1 MRILISGA
9 TGVIGWRV
17 IPLLLSAGYSV
28 TALARDA
35 ASSEKLER
43 AGASSATG
51 DLFDLA
57 SLKKA
62 ASGHDAI
69 INLATHMPSAVWKML
84 FRPAWRLNDRIRTEG
99 VANIVEAALACGVG
113 RLIQESFAPTYPD
126 RGDSWIDEHTM
137 IEPAA
142 YNRTVADAEAS
153 TARFTAAGGTGVV
166 LRFGAFYGPDAMQV
180 KSYVDA
186 LRMGWAALPGSP
198 DAFISSISHDDA
210 ATAVVAA
217 LNTPAGAYNV
227 VDDAPLSH
235 RDYFGS
241 LAENLG
247 LKPPRFLPAW
257 ATPLLGTA
265 GPTMARSLRISNRK
279 LTAEAGW
286 APELP
291 SVREGWPV
299 MLKQMKEAGLPPVLR
314 DDASVP

>member
-1 MRILISGA
+1 MRILLSGA
-9 TGVIGWRV
+9 TGVIGRRV
-17 IPLLLSAGYSV
+17 IPLLLSAGHSV
-28 TALARDA
+28 TALAR
-35 ASSEKLER
+35 SPEGREGLER
-43 AGASSATG
+43 AGASCAAA

-57 SLKKA
+57 SLRKVA
-62 ASGHDAI
+62 AGHDAV

-99 VANIVEAALACGVG
+99 VANLVEAAIACGVG
-113 RLIQESFAPTYPD
+113 TLIQESFAPTYPD
-126 RGDSWIDEHTM
+126 RGDAWIDEGTA

-153 TARFTAAGGTGVV
+153 VTQFTAAGRTGVV

-180 KSYVDA
+180 KSYIDT

-198 DAFISSISHDDA
+198 DAFISSVSHDDA

-217 LNTPAGAYNV
+217 LRAPAGAYNV
-227 VDDAPLSH
+227 VDDEPVSH
-235 RDYFGS
+235 RDYFGT
-241 LAENLG
+241 LAESLG
-247 LKPPRFLPAW
+247 LGSPRFLPIW

-279 LTAEAGW
+279 LKTETGW

-299 MLKQMKEAGLPPVLR
+299 MLRQMKEA
-314 DDASVP
+314 

>member
-1 MRILISGA
+1 MRILVSGA
-9 TGVIGWRV
+9 TGVIGRRV
-17 IPLLLSAGYSV
+17 IPLLLSAGHSV
-28 TALARDA
+28 TALARNS
-35 ASSEKLER
+35 ASSEKLKQ
-43 AGASSATG
+43 AGASSATA

-57 SLKKA
+57 SLKRA

-126 RGDSWIDEHTM
+126 RGDAWIGEDTA

-142 YNRTVADAEAS
+142 YNSTVADAEAS
-153 TARFTAAGGTGVV
+153 VARFSASGRTGVV

-180 KSYVDA
+180 KSFIDT

-217 LNTPAGAYNV
+217 LKAPAGAYNV
-227 VDDAPLSH
+227 VDDEPLTH

-247 LKPPRFLPAW
+247 LKPPRFLPGW

-265 GPTMARSLRISNRK
+265 GPTMARSLRISNQK
-279 LTAEAGW
+279 LKTATGW

-291 SVREGWPV
+291 SVREGWPAT
-299 MLKQMKEAGLPPVLR
+299 LRQMKEV
-314 DDASVP
+314 